1 MTEGDAQIA
10 QGETVVTV
18 HYWAAA
24 RAAAG
29 VGEDRI
35 PADGPLTLAEVR
47 DRALALHPEAGGLA
61 QVIGVCSVLVG
72 DMPVGRRDPAEVMVS
87 PGSSVE
93 FLPPFAGG

>member
-1 MTEGDAQIA
+1 MTEGQTQIA
-10 QGETVVTV
+10 QGETAVTV
-18 HYWAAA
+18 RYWAAA

-35 PADGPLTLAEVR
+35 PADVPLTLAEVR
-47 DRALALHPEAGGLA
+47 DRALALHPEADGLA

-72 DMPVGRRDPAEVMVS
+72 DRPVGRRDPAEVMVS